1 MELNQGLF
9 KLDFKDH
16 HAVLGI
22 PINADLRAVRKRYL
36 TIARLLH
43 PDSQAAARAGE
54 AQQASD
60 LLSRWV
66 NPAYEI
72 LSQERLSVEHRLML
86 KLRGQV
92 LQRSETPPAPVSEV
106 AQQLLKAP
114 QIENA
119 YRQAVNTIALNQ
131 YDQLDR
137 VPDLVG
143 QLSELNLV
151 YLYRTSDRESDLAA
165 VDPAPQAS
173 TPSPS
178 NSFNSAASTV
188 TPPYRQTQATI
199 LASYLNRARE
209 FERDRDYDKAILETR
224 EALKTYPNHAQCHSY
239 LASLYLKAGQVT
251 MARIHARRSLEINP
265 DDGIAQAVQAQLQ
278 AADPNPKGGES
289 NFKSSRLGS
298 GGFFGLFGKGKK

>member
-22 PINADLRAVRKRYL
+22 PISADLRAVRKRYL

-43 PDSQAAARAGE
+43 PDSQVAARAGE

-86 KLRGQV
+86 KLKGQV
-92 LQRSETPPAPVSEV
+92 LQRAETPPTPASEV

-131 YDQLDR
+131 YDQIDR

-151 YLYRTSDRESDLAA
+151 YLYRTSDREGDLAA
-165 VDPAPQAS
+165 AEPAPQVS

-178 NSFNSAASTV
+178 NSAPSIL

-209 FERDRDYDKAILETR
+209 FERDRDYDRAILETR

-265 DDGIAQAVQAQLQ
+265 DDAIAKTVQAQLQ
-278 AADPNPKGGES
+278 AADPNPKRGES
-289 NFKSSRLGS
+289 NFKSSRSGS